1 MRSTK
6 LNQKGLGLIEAL
18 LIIIAITLVAF
29 VGFYIYNAQKT
40 ADEEQEIAATST
52 TSTKDK
58 TKTSA
63 SDSADSETA
72 LKEYILETCSSADAA
87 AVNAVFKNQSSQTAE
102 TDSMF
107 LEGDYAVVN
116 VKCTLSSGSELSTL
130 FLKNSNDEWGL
141 VVKEPVGVSCEFLT
155 SAGFPDSLKA
165 PYCQNP

>member
-1 MRSTK
+1 MRNTK

-18 LIIIAITLVAF
+18 LVIIAITLVAF
-29 VGFYIYNAQKT
+29 VGYYIYNAQKT
-40 ADEEQEIAATST
+40 ADKEQETAATSVIAKKDT
-52 TSTKDK
+52 TK
-58 TKTSA
+58 TKA
-63 SDSADSETA
+63 SVSTNSEA
-72 LKEYILETCSSADAA
+72 SLKAYLLETCSSADSAA
-87 AVNAVFKNQSSQTAE
+87 INAVFKNQSSQTVE
-102 TDSMF
+102 TDSMS
-107 LEGDYAVVN
+107 LEGNYAVVN